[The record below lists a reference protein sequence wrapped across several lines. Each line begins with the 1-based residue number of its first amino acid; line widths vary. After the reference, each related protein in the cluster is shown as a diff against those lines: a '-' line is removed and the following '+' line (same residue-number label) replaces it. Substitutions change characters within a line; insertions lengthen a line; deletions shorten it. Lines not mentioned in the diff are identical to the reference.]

1 MDIIVGKIQS
11 AKKDGSNKHSVLP
24 GGKKVRFRER
34 RKIKHDRR
42 QSVREGIF
50 VSLSFKNDRRV
61 IPDRRKANLQRN
73 SCAI

>member
-1 MDIIVGKIQS
+1 VDIIVGKILS

-24 GGKKVRFRER
+24 GGKKARFRER

>member
-50 VSLSFKNDRRV
+50 VSLSFKNNRRV

-73 SCAI
+73 SRAI